1 MLQDFGDAHKDSES
15 DSIDIRFNTND
26 LPDGDTKIFVRICD
40 CDGNCTDSDVF
51 NYKID
56 NTISKPDTVGI
67 TLSEYATGGFQVE
80 WEKSTSEDFLQYDL
94 VHSLN
99 MDMTNSLVVYSTFSV
114 DENTFLFT
122 NNDQLERFSTNYFY
136 VTVIDTFNYSAN
148 SDTAS
153 AILLPD
159 TIKIVSKDY
168 SNNGFQIK
176 WNKSSSTDFLR
187 YDLYHSF
194 NENMTNETLA
204 QTSNSI
210 EDTMFTYINQEQ
222 ENVYIFNYFY
232 VKVTDTFSHVIQSET
247 DSTILVYE
255 AVVLDSIEAS
265 GVDLTIKWSE
275 SEDINFASYN
285 LYVSSDSDMNN
296 KTTVFSSPDKSTT
309 TFIDYDNNY
318 GENYSFQVGTVN
330 VWGLEAL
337 SNVMSIL
344 PRRITFS
351 NNYDYSLTNDIGYF
365 GIQNNED
372 RYMILGSN
380 SENLILLLDD
390 ETGLNT
396 ELITLGYGPDET
408 GVELNMMNDNEFLIL
423 SNVVNDGSDHDIRL
437 TKTNSNGELSWNTV
451 YGSDGL
457 DSARDIHFTAD
468 NGILITGTFDP
479 EPGRNRRELWLLK
492 TNSNGTEELNTSI
505 GYTDQY
511 SQGNALYEVE
521 DGYVV
526 LGNTEEKND
535 PKHRKIWLVKFDNSD
550 LENID
555 TSWTNVIDIENY
567 DYPSDLIVSNDG
579 SLVSVGYS
587 TSSSDGE
594 SQKAWV
600 LTTNLDGSN
609 ENIVLFPGNIYFYS
623 IIQSSEDNFVIAG
636 KKEVNSNMQAFVL
649 CLDAFGAIIWQN
661 TFGSEDEDSFMSV
674 SQTNDG
680 GYLLSGTSKVGSGNS
695 DIFYVKTDSEG
706 NVN

>member
-1 MLQDFGDAHKDSES
+1 
-15 DSIDIRFNTND
+15 
-26 LPDGDTKIFVRICD
+26 
-40 CDGNCTDSDVF
+40 
-51 NYKID
+51 
-56 NTISKPDTVGI
+56 
-67 TLSEYATGGFQVE
+67 
-80 WEKSTSEDFLQYDL
+80 
-94 VHSLN
+94 
-99 MDMTNSLVVYSTFSV
+99 
-114 DENTFLFT
+114 
-122 NNDQLERFSTNYFY
+122 
-136 VTVIDTFNYSAN
+136 
-148 SDTAS
+148 
-153 AILLPD
+153 
-159 TIKIVSKDY
+159 
-168 SNNGFQIK
+168 
-176 WNKSSSTDFLR
+176 
-187 YDLYHSF
+187 
-194 NENMTNETLA
+194 
-204 QTSNSI
+204 
-210 EDTMFTYINQEQ
+210 
-222 ENVYIFNYFY
+222 
-232 VKVTDTFSHVIQSET
+232 
-247 DSTILVYE
+247 
-255 AVVLDSIEAS
+255 
-265 GVDLTIKWSE
+265 
-275 SEDINFASYN
+275 
-285 LYVSSDSDMNN
+285 MNN

-511 SQGNALYEVE
+511 SQGNAIYEVE